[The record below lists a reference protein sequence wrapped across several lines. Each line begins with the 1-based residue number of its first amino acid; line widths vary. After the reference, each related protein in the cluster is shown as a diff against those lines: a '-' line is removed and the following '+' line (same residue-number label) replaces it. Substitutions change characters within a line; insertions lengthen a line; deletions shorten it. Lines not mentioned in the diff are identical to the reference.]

1 MLLRCNSILRYS
13 FAVPYLASRNL
24 ALAFLCASMPLHLK
38 SVLSYAFALLG
49 YSILNVSIA
58 FHFFTLQFNACLF
71 RGISYL
77 FYAYP
82 LPRPAPHHFAI
93 AKPALPIYCALL
105 AITSITERATRN
117 QLPCCTFNRIPV
129 RFFSVPRPSFL
140 GIDILVARSTDTIAR
155 CKMW

>member
-1 MLLRCNSILRYS
+1 LLNALLVKAMLLRCNSILRYS

-24 ALAFLCASMPLHLK
+24 ALAFLCASTPLHLK

-105 AITSITERATRN
+105 AIASTAKRTSCN
-117 QLPCCTFNRIPV
+117 QIMSGTFY
-129 RFFSVPRPSFL
+129 
-140 GIDILVARSTDTIAR
+140 
-155 CKMW
+155 

>member
-1 MLLRCNSILRYS
+1 LLNALLIKAMLLRCNSILRYS

-24 ALAFLCASMPLHLK
+24 ALAFLCASTLLLYDSQKCASMPLHLK

-58 FHFFTLQFNACLF
+58 FHFFTLQFSACLF

-82 LPRPAPHHFAI
+82 LLRFSLLRLAV
-93 AKPALPIYCALL
+93 AKLTMLILL
-105 AITSITERATRN
+105 R
-117 QLPCCTFNRIPV
+117 FNRNNFYY
-129 RFFSVPRPSFL
+129 RTGNS
-140 GIDILVARSTDTIAR
+140 
-155 CKMW
+155 